1 MKKLIKAAAVAFVIT
16 TVISMID
23 FTAEC
28 RDISDKVL
36 RFHILA
42 NSDTQ
47 EDQDLKLKVRDAVL
61 EYSEELFA
69 NADSKESAES
79 IAADHIND
87 IVETAQKE
95 VFANG
100 YSYEVKGCI
109 TKMYFTTRKYENF
122 TLPAGQ
128 YDAVR
133 LLIGKGDGHNWWCVM
148 FPMLCVPCAEKQ
160 ASLDDVLD
168 ENEVDIVEGGDEYEF
183 KFKIVEIFESIADWI
198 NDF

>member
-1 MKKLIKAAAVAFVIT
+1 M
-16 TVISMID
+16 
-23 FTAEC
+23 
-28 RDISDKVL
+28 
-36 RFHILA
+36 
-42 NSDTQ
+42 
-47 EDQDLKLKVRDAVL
+47 